1 MILLFTV
8 ITILI
13 FFSLQFIF
21 SCFLTKKSSWCKL
34 LFLGEY
40 ILRFF
45 FLLSLSIY
53 KFHIF
58 LEESGSSG
66 TSCINLCITISSS
79 VPSTARFPKNLCS
92 TEFLWA
98 LNGGVGP
105 YSSFTPQK
113 YCNRQPFACSA
124 GAEGLAE
131 WVLMELQGEIEARYS
146 TGLAGNLLG
155 DLHYTTEV
163 RGFSFPA

>member
-1 MILLFTV
+1 M
-8 ITILI
+8 
-13 FFSLQFIF
+13 
-21 SCFLTKKSSWCKL
+21 
-34 LFLGEY
+34 
-40 ILRFF
+40 R
-45 FLLSLSIY
+45 
-53 KFHIF
+53 
-58 LEESGSSG
+58 
-66 TSCINLCITISSS
+66 
-79 VPSTARFPKNLCS
+79 STAQFPKNWCS

-98 LNGGVGP
+98 LNGGVGY

-124 GAEGLAE
+124 GAGGLAE

-163 RGFSFPA
+163 RGLFFPCLMPQEASYTKVVLPGSRVRTALRFVIKV